1 MARGRLDWHGPF
13 GDVEIELHPDSV
25 GAAARDASA
34 RELRKLVYDFK
45 YRDREARRVVLS
57 IHAQLLGL
65 DGDLARDSAYDFDTG
80 SPRAEA
86 LGEEILR
93 AARAATI
100 VARRR
105 EVRSIVLPIDV
116 PSEQVLG
123 PDSSSDS
130 AATSKTWVGLVLVD
144 QTGTPVPNRPYRVI
158 KPDGATVDGSLDSN
172 GAAMLKDL
180 DPGNCQ
186 IWCPYVEPRAA
197 ATYQVNPGDHISGIA
212 QSFGFDDY
220 NDVWT
225 HPDNA
230 DLAAQRT
237 DPHVLQP
244 GDTLAIPEV
253 KAAPAAN
260 KPTSAKHPFQIKQSP
275 LKLRLTLLDLNAK
288 AIPSAQVTVA
298 GTSLTT
304 DGNGL
309 VEATVDKSAKDA
321 TLDSSGAEVALT
333 PGGLN
338 PSDDPTDA
346 GYKARLYNL
355 GFLWDDTVY
364 DADDER
370 VIALQDFQAQYSL
383 QVSGQLDDATKA
395 QLLEVYGC

>member
-1 MARGRLDWHGPF
+1 MLRPSRCSGP
-13 GDVEIELHPDSV
+13 I
-25 GAAARDASA
+25 R
-34 RELRKLVYDFK
+34 
-45 YRDREARRVVLS
+45 
-57 IHAQLLGL
+57 AQ
-65 DGDLARDSAYDFDTG
+65 T
-80 SPRAEA
+80 
-86 LGEEILR
+86 
-93 AARAATI
+93 
-100 VARRR
+100 
-105 EVRSIVLPIDV
+105 
-116 PSEQVLG
+116 
-123 PDSSSDS
+123 
-130 AATSKTWVGLVLVD
+130 LVLVD

-158 KPDGATVDGSLDSN
+158 KPDGTTVDGTLDSN

-180 DPGNCQ
+180 DPGNC
-186 IWCPYVEPRAA
+186 YVEPRAA
-197 ATYQVNPGDHISGIA
+197 ATYEVKPGDHISGIA
-212 QSFGFDDY
+212 QTFGFDDY

-275 LKLRLTLLDLNAK
+275 LKLRLTLLDLQAK
-288 AIPSAQVTVA
+288 AISGAQITVA
-298 GTSLTT
+298 GASLTT

-309 VEATVDKSAKDA
+309 VEATIDKTAKDA
-321 TLDSSGAEVALT
+321 TLDSSGTEVDLA

-355 GFLWDDTVY
+355 GFLWDDTVD
-364 DADDER
+364 DADDEM

-395 QLLEVYGC
+395 QLLQVYGC